1 MRKLSDIEIKTYIKI
16 TQRRERFKEGDTI
29 TNKNKLIC
37 VDIEH
42 PTYVHSTC
50 FKDNKTGRRK
60 LLKFIKEDCYL

>member
-16 TQRRERFKEGDTI
+16 TQIRERFKERNTI
-29 TNKNKLIC
+29 TNKDKLIC
-37 VDIEH
+37 VDIKK
-42 PTYVHSTC
+42 PTVITSTC